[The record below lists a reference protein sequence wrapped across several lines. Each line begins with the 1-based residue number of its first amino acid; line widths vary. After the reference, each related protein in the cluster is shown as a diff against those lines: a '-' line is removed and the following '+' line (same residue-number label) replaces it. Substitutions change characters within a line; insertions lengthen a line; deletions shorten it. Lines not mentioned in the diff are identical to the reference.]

1 MTNPSSRKMSQKS
14 QGMGD
19 ESTSTSV
26 SATCSSQWSR
36 GLVRDRPREAP
47 AGRIFYNASAPRGGP
62 HERSRQVDDDG
73 QGRRLSSQAES
84 RDAGLR
90 LAAAAAA
97 N

>member
-1 MTNPSSRKMSQKS
+1 MKPRAPRFRNLARRS
-14 QGMGD
+14 
-19 ESTSTSV
+19 
-26 SATCSSQWSR
+26 
-36 GLVRDRPREAP
+36 REA
-47 AGRIFYNASAPRGGP
+47 ALQGCIFYNASAVQGGP
-62 HERSRQVDDDG
+62 HGRSRQVDDDG